1 MLVREERGGMVVGKT
16 WICKRPTTTTTT
28 STTLAVQHWNR
39 PFDDEKNSICQT
51 SHTYPTD
58 LLGPCFLGIEIR
70 VWMATTGDW
79 PLCWPSPVIVQS
91 RSTISPAGPGFIK
104 NYLHYPTLRRSWKD
118 HKILQSI
125 CLTMVGNIMKHQDA
139 KVEIS
144 YQTKCKKKNIVGVL
158 RGTELTQRGVKS
170 AFLARPTAAFVS
182 I

>member
-144 YQTKCKKKNIVGVL
+144 YQTKCKKK
-158 RGTELTQRGVKS
+158 T
-170 AFLARPTAAFVS
+170 
-182 I
+182 